1 MGNKI
6 CRKCNSDK
14 PITEFY
20 VHKQMADGY
29 LNICKMCV
37 KLRVKK
43 HRNENDSVR
52 EYDRRRYWED
62 PVRME
67 YQKKQRKEWYAN
79 NKDKSR
85 ERTKRYIE
93 KNPEKRRAHHMVSNA
108 IRSGKLLKQPCKIC
122 GEPAH
127 AHHDDYTKPLEVTWL
142 CPTHHMRLHNMIYKG
157 G

>member
-6 CRKCNSDK
+6 CRKCGDDK

-29 LNICKMCV
+29 LNICKVCV

-43 HRNENDSVR
+43 HRSENDSVR

-62 PVRME
+62 PARME
-67 YQKKQRKEWYAN
+67 YAKKQRKEWYAN
-79 NKDKSR
+79 NK
-85 ERTKRYIE
+85 ERAFENAKKQIK
-93 KNPEKRRAHHMVSNA
+93 KNPEKRRAHNMVSNA

-122 GEPAH
+122 GATAH
-127 AHHDDYTKPLEVTWL
+127 AHHDDYAKPLEVIWL
-142 CPTHHMRLHNMIYKG
+142 CPTHHMRLHHGIDKE
-157 G
+157 